1 MVIVGITD
9 DMTISQ
15 LDVAARIVGDV
26 WVVGYEDDGSSLGIE
41 LLEEYENLE
50 TGSGIEVT
58 RSLIGE
64 NHGRVVHQ
72 SSGDGH
78 TLHLSTRHL
87 VTLVIESLAQA
98 HSLQGF
104 DGTLLALLGSNGR
117 IVHQWQLHILH
128 TGSLWQKVV
137 VLEDETNLAV
147 AEDGTVVAAHL
158 SYADTIQIV
167 FTTGWRVETSQ
178 LIQ

>member
-1 MVIVGITD
+1 
-9 DMTISQ
+9 MTVSQ

-26 WVVGYEDDGSSLGIE
+26 WVVGHEDDGSSLGIE

-87 VTLVIESLAQA
+87 VALVIEALAQA

-104 DGTLLALLGSNGR
+104 DGTLLALLGCYGR
-117 IVHQWQLHILH
+117 VVH
-128 TGSLWQKVV
+128 
-137 VLEDETNLAV
+137 
-147 AEDGTVVAAHL
+147 
-158 SYADTIQIV
+158 
-167 FTTGWRVETSQ
+167 
-178 LIQ
+178 